1 MAGCLREAAGA
12 AAGEQP
18 CPAGEIKLPADYCR
32 ADLDLDAEFEVILPR
47 RQGPGLCATA
57 LVSYLIGLH
66 NDMVYAAQ
74 KLSEEEHR

>member
-1 MAGCLREAAGA
+1 MPRRKGWV

-18 CPAGEIKLPADYCR
+18 CPPGEIKLPADYCR
-32 ADLDLDAEFEVILPR
+32 ANLDLDAEFEVILPR
-47 RQGPGLCATA
+47 RQGLGLCATA

-66 NDMVYAAQ
+66 NDMVYAVQ